1 MHACLS
7 FNENKNVQEY
17 TCMINEL
24 QATSLLPFFWPAT
37 VKPNYSQQAYNEF
50 TLTAK
55 FIILLN
61 YYNCIM
67 IIYL

>member
-24 QATSLLPFFWPAT
+24 QASSLISLFWPAT
-37 VKPNYSQQAYNEF
+37 VKPNYSKRSYNEF

-55 FIILLN
+55 LIILSSQL
-61 YYNCIM
+61 
-67 IIYL
+67 L